1 MTGRAKMDMRLARQ
15 SIELDRV
22 GMTYETG
29 SGPVEALRDITLS
42 VREGEFVS
50 LVGPSGCGK
59 STLLRVVAGLRP
71 MTSGSVVVDGAPV
84 VRPIPKV
91 GMVFQAAVLLKW
103 RTVLDNVLLPAEL
116 AGLRP
121 ARYRERA
128 HELLKLTGLEDFAGK
143 RPSELSGGM
152 QQRVSLCRALL
163 LDPPLLLMDEPFGA
177 LDAMTRDEMNLELL
191 RVWGEA
197 GAGAGE
203 RKTILFVTHSIPEA
217 VFLSDRIVVMSPRPG
232 RIAGIFDVALPRPR
246 TVETRATAE
255 FGQYSLD
262 IYDLLTGRQS
272 NTPAMAGRRAP
283 A

>member
-1 MTGRAKMDMRLARQ
+1 MDMRLARQ

-255 FGQYSLD
+255 FGRYSLD

>member
-1 MTGRAKMDMRLARQ
+1 MDMRLEKP

-29 SGPVEALRDITLS
+29 SGPVEALRDITLT

-71 MTSGSVVVDGAPV
+71 MTSGGVVVDGAPV

-191 RVWGEA
+191 RIWGEA
-197 GAGAGE
+197 GGGASE

-232 RIAGIFDVALPRPR
+232 RIAGVFDVTLPRPR

-272 NTPAMAGRRAP
+272 HTPAAAGRRAP